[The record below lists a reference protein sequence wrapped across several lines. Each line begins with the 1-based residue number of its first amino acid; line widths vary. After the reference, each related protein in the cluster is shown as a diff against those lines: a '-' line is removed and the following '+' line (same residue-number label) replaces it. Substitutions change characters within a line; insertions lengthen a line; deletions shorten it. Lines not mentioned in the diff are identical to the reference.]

1 MTINT
6 IDEGKAIL
14 KKHYN
19 KQKEIAIKSGIKED
33 ILWIEQKYIH
43 SLEVFKMSEY
53 LIENDEI
60 LKNLPL
66 KIKLYG
72 KLGALLHDIGRFY
85 EIGKIEKSSTQ
96 HGVIG
101 ANILEQEENENN
113 IFLIYSFKYH
123 DDFLSKEKTLQ
134 DLNKLNLN
142 EKDKENIILLLNLIK
157 NSDKLSN
164 FELFKNIDK
173 VYFLSKEL
181 LPFFTDSC
189 LNNFKNRQLINNKEK
204 QSIFDQML
212 GYIVW
217 CYDLNFYTSKL
228 FIKNNNYLF
237 DFISMMKKI
246 ANDFNN
252 KSDTEYLLNTIS
264 IIEKQLKQ
272 DNLLK

>member
-85 EIGKIEKSSTQ
+85 EIGKIERSSTQ

-157 NSDKLSN
+157 DSDKLSN